1 VDACCVRR
9 VESGLVQFARYIP
22 MVAVVSVEISW
33 IGQYA
38 LQQFFFDLLMT
49 SFSWQM
55 IRHNLHFFLLAAL
68 T

>member
-1 VDACCVRR
+1 
-9 VESGLVQFARYIP
+9 

-33 IGQYA
+33 VGQYA